1 MMSGCGADAEKY
13 GCSDAEIGRYIAI
26 PNMMHWFAQFFS
38 AALEK
43 QAARMG
49 FAALAIRRGCVLG
62 ASAWSVS

>member
-1 MMSGCGADAEKY
+1 
-13 GCSDAEIGRYIAI
+13 
-26 PNMMHWFAQFFS
+26 MMHWFAQFFS

-62 ASAWSVS
+62 TSAWSAWL